1 MENSILLLLNKSA
14 PVNNIINA
22 IVNGLDNKKVCVSA
36 NPDDHESSIDFPLN
50 EGVAIS
56 YNSLSN
62 RDHIFLIKL
71 LYKIAARYSV
81 KETNLKNG
89 QQYNVI
95 FLNDWTVSFLVP
107 EVEWNSDLYSN
118 VDDIGDFLVFTDPL
132 TNARHI
138 VPEEDIDELESNMNN
153 DSSLATQCVYYDYT
167 VVLDTPTYDVQEPSF
182 FISAFFWR
190 RIKVKFEKEAEDA
203 FRGVALAA
211 ASLGLV

>member
-71 LYKIAARYSV
+71 LYKIASRYSV
-81 KETNLKNG
+81 KEVNLKNG
-89 QQYNVI
+89 HEYNVI

-107 EVEWNSDLYSN
+107 EVEWDSDLYSN
-118 VDDIGDFLVFTDPL
+118 AADVGDFLVFTDPL
-132 TNARHI
+132 TNVRHI
-138 VPEEDIDELESNMNN
+138 VPDDDIDELEANMNE
-153 DSSLATQCVYYDYT
+153 DPSLAAQCVYYDYT
-167 VVLDTPTYDVQEPSF
+167 VVLDNPAYDMPEPSF

-190 RIKVKFEKEAEDA
+190 RTKAKFEKESEDA
-203 FRGVALAA
+203 FKGAELAA
-211 ASLGLV
+211 ASLGLM